1 MTLNDGEKQIRGI
14 RLMTPSLYWPL
25 KRILFHFQ
33 FCGGGGSFSE
43 VLSSSYELTLSEYG
57 EDNEAASLLALGEP
71 ASHCPPSPHQHQAHG
86 HPSFLTKSEK
96 KWNPK

>member
-1 MTLNDGEKQIRGI
+1 
-14 RLMTPSLYWPL
+14 MTPSLYRPL

-71 ASHCPPSPHQHQAHG
+71 ASSHCPPSPHQHQAHG
-86 HPSFLTKSEK
+86 HWPSIFPTPDNSTLLISEK
-96 KWNPK
+96 K